1 MDNFAN
7 FPSNVMVWLQEC
19 AAKEESYLLEKM
31 AELLASS
38 NARKNSLVY
47 ITQFSMVL
55 NVYVV
60 NLISCFFVKKKLRNA
75 RLVIVHYSFTIS

>member
-1 MDNFAN
+1 MHNFAN
-7 FPSNVMVWLQEC
+7 FPSNFMVWLQEC

-38 NARKNSLVY
+38 NARKNNLVY
-47 ITQFSMVL
+47 ITQFSMIL

-60 NLISCFFVKKKLRNA
+60 DLISCFF
-75 RLVIVHYSFTIS
+75 FF